1 MYNKRNKIYVL
12 KILDLFN
19 IRSLHAAVSELPVNG
34 MGYLLPLRLTVRNVF
49 SRRITLNIVF
59 LGIDLAK
66 NVFQL
71 CGLNQADKSGKI
83 NHTSGICSVCVVLY
97 HRLYPTLY
105 HNDSP
110 EIYSLSVVSK
120 LLLYGQ
126 CFDFVT

>member
-1 MYNKRNKIYVL
+1 VK
-12 KILDLFN
+12 
-19 IRSLHAAVSELPVNG
+19 
-34 MGYLLPLRLTVRNVF
+34 LT
-49 SRRITLNIVF
+49 
-59 LGIDLAK
+59 
-66 NVFQL
+66 
-71 CGLNQADKSGKI
+71 DKSGKI